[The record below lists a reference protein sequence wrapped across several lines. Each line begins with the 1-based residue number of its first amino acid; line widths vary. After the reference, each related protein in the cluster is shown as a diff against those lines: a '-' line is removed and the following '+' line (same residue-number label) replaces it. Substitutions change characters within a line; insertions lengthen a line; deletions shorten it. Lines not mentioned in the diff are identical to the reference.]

1 MKAIVIGLAL
11 LLSAA
16 CTEYSGATNVV
27 LDSDICML
35 TRRELLD
42 FFNEVAAI
50 AWERIEPTMPASM
63 TKEQLALELIA
74 GALEACG
81 AEPPDGGV

>member
-1 MKAIVIGLAL
+1 MKALIGLFL

-16 CTEYSGATNVV
+16 CTETARTTNVIV
-27 LDSDICML
+27 DSDICML

-42 FFNEVAAI
+42 YFSDVVDIVWEQI
-50 AWERIEPTMPASM
+50 APTMAQTM
-63 TKEQLALELIA
+63 TEEQLALQLVA

-81 AEPPDGGV
+81 AEPPDGGVQ